1 MKITVTNFTLK
12 DHFSPVNQPPMLEF
26 IHPALKEFSRLK
38 LPVPIASK
46 MTKNIMKVEDA
57 ISEYEKTRIN
67 IVESLCERGE
77 DEKPIIEGNKY
88 KFSDDA
94 AKEFNEKWN
103 ELLNTEITLD
113 IKVIDESEI
122 EKFEINGTCY
132 QTLVKHGFIKEK
144 VEPSEIPQGGK
155 GATEKI
161 KQNGRASEK
170 ELHPA
175 PHQG

>member
-1 MKITVTNFTLK
+1 MKITVTNFVIK
-12 DHFSPVNQPPMLEF
+12 DHFSPATQPPMLEF

-46 MTKNIMKVEDA
+46 MTKNIIKVENA

-67 IVESLCERGE
+67 IVESLCEKGE
-77 DEKPIIEGNKY
+77 DEKPVIEGNKY
-88 KFSDDA
+88 KFSDEA
-94 AKEFNEKWN
+94 GKEFNEKWN

-113 IKVIDESEI
+113 IKVINESEI

-144 VEPSEIPQGGK
+144 EEP
-155 GATEKI
+155 AEKI
-161 KQNGRASEK
+161 KQNGQASEK
-170 ELHPA
+170 ELTLPT
-175 PHQG
+175 